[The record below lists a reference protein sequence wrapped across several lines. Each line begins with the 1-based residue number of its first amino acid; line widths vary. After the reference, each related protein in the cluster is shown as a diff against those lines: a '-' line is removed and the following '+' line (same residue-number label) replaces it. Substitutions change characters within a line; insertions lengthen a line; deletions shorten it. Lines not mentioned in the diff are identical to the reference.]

1 MKRDRVSIHVIRRL
15 SRYLRRLDELNL
27 EGASRISSGEL
38 GRQLGL
44 TASQIRQDFSSFGE
58 FGQQGYGYNINV
70 LRDEL
75 RTILGLTRN
84 FSVIIAGVGNLGH
97 ALIQNFD
104 FKEHGFHLDAAFDVD
119 EKLVG
124 SELCGIKIHHTSDMA
139 EYIKKHGVDIAVLTV
154 PQTAA
159 NEVVRILADSGIKG
173 IWNFTNIELDNPGN
187 GVFVED
193 IHFSDSLMT
202 LSYYLAE
209 DSD

>member
-1 MKRDRVSIHVIRRL
+1 MKRDKVSIHVIRRL
-15 SRYLRRLDELNL
+15 SRYLRRLDELSY
-27 EGASRISSGEL
+27 EGESRISSGEL

-58 FGQQGYGYNINV
+58 FGQQGYGYNINM

-75 RTILGLTRN
+75 RTILGLKRN
-84 FSVIIAGVGNLGH
+84 FSVIIIGAGNLGH

-104 FKEHGFHLDAAFDVD
+104 FEGLGLRVDSAFDVD
-119 EKLVG
+119 EKLIG
-124 SELCGIKIHHTSDMA
+124 TELCGVMIYDASEMSA
-139 EYIKKHGVDIAVLTV
+139 YIKKNKVDIAVLTV

-159 NEVVRILADSGIKG
+159 NEVVKILADSGIRG
-173 IWNFTNIELDNPGN
+173 IWNFTNVELADPGKE
-187 GVFVED
+187 VIIED

-209 DSD
+209 EG